1 MPKSTL
7 KMPSRKPD
15 LKALS
20 SLPSPSP
27 TLPRKRRPPAQS
39 SEYIA
44 DNNLSIDHKPNKH
57 SKHNDNKTRPKSSP
71 GYGCGSEPKA
81 PSKPLDIPRVSSS
94 PLSAAA
100 DSAES
105 AEPAEPAGKTAPL
118 LPIPQVKP
126 TLDIS
131 PRAKG
136 KGKPPT
142 TTEFKAEVQKQKSD
156 ALDVLGREL
165 QQARAHL
172 AEQNRLIR
180 DVLEETCI
188 STPTGEAG
196 SNSHEAAAETETGTR
211 TTPTEATAT
220 VTTTAAAAAAA
231 AAATKLTQCHAL
243 LSGYHTFCARQQ
255 NNTQRKASK
264 SGLLDEA
271 EEGENDDADDVL
283 FAASLLD
290 DQAKAAVER
299 ETANFRAEMR
309 GWFFEGN
316 DGSSSSGGGGDI
328 GAAAR
333 FLGIAREGEDDELL
347 KDGQQEEVRFGGDAV
362 SWAQAEGVLGQVV
375 RRLVRLK

>member
-1 MPKSTL
+1 M
-7 KMPSRKPD
+7 
-15 LKALS
+15 
-20 SLPSPSP
+20 
-27 TLPRKRRPPAQS
+27 
-39 SEYIA
+39 
-44 DNNLSIDHKPNKH
+44 
-57 SKHNDNKTRPKSSP
+57 
-71 GYGCGSEPKA
+71 
-81 PSKPLDIPRVSSS
+81 
-94 PLSAAA
+94 
-100 DSAES
+100 
-105 AEPAEPAGKTAPL
+105 
-118 LPIPQVKP
+118 
-126 TLDIS
+126 
-131 PRAKG
+131 
-136 KGKPPT
+136 
-142 TTEFKAEVQKQKSD
+142 
-156 ALDVLGREL
+156 
-165 QQARAHL
+165 
-172 AEQNRLIR
+172 IR

-196 SNSHEAAAETETGTR
+196 SNSHEAAA
-211 TTPTEATAT
+211 
-220 VTTTAAAAAAA
+220 
-231 AAATKLTQCHAL
+231 TKLTQCHAL
-243 LSGYHTFCARQQ
+243 LSGYHTFCAKQQ

-271 EEGENDDADDVL
+271 EEGENDDADDDDVL

-316 DGSSSSGGGGDI
+316 DGSSGGGDI